1 VADTLNV
8 ADLRV
13 RSFRQLLLRLIPMKM
28 NAKILFVLLLLQCT
42 PSIAQQFT
50 IPAISDLPRIDRK
63 SPRPTTAILRNSAF
77 ILKLK
82 HHAPMGSGYVIITDH
97 TDDQYMAPLR
107 ELAKYRQAKIIHVV
121 DLGKIYQ
128 TDVLSAVRKELIDL
142 KPQYVAIAPR
152 LESYREN
159 MLLGMWELLS
169 TLDDDKYLD
178 AYPGV
183 LLASD
188 SKSFA
193 ALIQRSIKFQSI
205 AQKQL
210 KPLAISQVPS
220 NQESRSLQK
229 AGILRNVFSTYGLQT
244 PTIAIYTPAA
254 DDAPHLSGSQTW
266 NIQMK
271 NKGDF
276 VKKFEPAVAT
286 ALADASL
293 VVMHGHGSPGMSCS
307 VDIDGILTR
316 SNNQIVLSGSCFA
329 AAPLKTD
336 FPKMTRIPGGYAV
349 TPRQS
354 FSTRY
359 IDRGATVFFGHM
371 RLSSGF
377 PHLYPVL
384 EKWMQGKSV
393 GESYQQLI
401 NSLMDMRGFG
411 PGKFVVTEVTPGQR
425 GVPQN
430 TLLYVIIGDPALVP
444 LQPLEK
450 INKR

>member
-1 VADTLNV
+1 
-8 ADLRV
+8 
-13 RSFRQLLLRLIPMKM
+13 MKM
-28 NAKILFVLLLLQCT
+28 NAEIIIALLLVLQCT
-42 PSIAQQFT
+42 PGIAQEFT
-50 IPAISDLPRIDRK
+50 IPAISDLPRIDRQ
-63 SPRPTTAILRNSAF
+63 SPRPPTAILRNSAF

-107 ELAKYRQAKIIHVV
+107 ALAEYRHAKIIHVA

-188 SKSFA
+188 AKSFA

-254 DDAPHLSGSQTW
+254 DDAPHLSGSQIW

-276 VKKFEPAVAT
+276 VKKFEPAAAAT

-307 VDIDGILTR
+307 VDIDGILAR

-425 GVPQN
+425 GIPQN
-430 TLLYVIIGDPALVP
+430 TLLYVIIGDPAIVP

-450 INKR
+450 SNK

>member
-1 VADTLNV
+1 
-8 ADLRV
+8 
-13 RSFRQLLLRLIPMKM
+13 MKTK
-28 NAKILFVLLLLQCT
+28 AKVLCVLLLLQCT
-42 PSIAQQFT
+42 LGITQEFT
-50 IPAISDLPRIDRK
+50 IPAISDLPRIDRQ
-63 SPRPTTAILRNSAF
+63 SPRPAMAILRNSAF

-82 HHAPMGSGYVIITDH
+82 HHAPLGGGYVIITDH
-97 TDDQYMAPLR
+97 TDDQYIAALR
-107 ELAKYRQAKIIHVV
+107 DLAEYRRAKIIHVP
-121 DLGKIYQ
+121 DLGEIYQ
-128 TDVLSAVRKELIDL
+128 TDILTTVRKQLMDL
-142 KPQYVAIAPR
+142 KPQFVAIAPR

-188 SKSFA
+188 AKSFA

-205 AQKQL
+205 TQKQL
-210 KPLAISQVPS
+210 KPMAISQVPS

-244 PTIAIYTPAA
+244 PTIAIYTPTA

-276 VKKFEPAVAT
+276 IKKFEPAAAT
-286 ALADASL
+286 ALAEASL
-293 VVMHGHGSPGMSCS
+293 VIMHGHGSPGMSCS

-316 SNNQIVLSGSCFA
+316 SNNQLVLSGSCFA
-329 AAPLKTD
+329 AAPVKTD

-393 GESYQQLI
+393 GESYQQLV
-401 NSLMDMRGFG
+401 NALMDMRGFG
-411 PGKFVVTEVTPGQR
+411 PGKFVVTEAAPGQR

-430 TLLYVIIGDPALVP
+430 TLLYVIIGDPALIP

-450 INKR
+450 INEK